1 MAIKYLTSK
10 NIFFGKSILI
20 LIFFNCFLISA
31 QEKYPYNK
39 WTPQELTLAKSG
51 NSNQFMD
58 SIETEILMY
67 CNLVRVNPKLFCETY
82 FKEYIDK
89 KQIDIVA
96 EKYVEM
102 CADYGV
108 DDEIF
113 KESMGNDQD
122 LDKAIMYYLDIEE
135 DEDN

>member
-1 MAIKYLTSK
+1 M
-10 NIFFGKSILI
+10 
-20 LIFFNCFLISA
+20 
-31 QEKYPYNK
+31 QEAD
-39 WTPQELTLAKSG
+39 QL
-51 NSNQFMD
+51 
-58 SIETEILMY
+58 IETWQ
-67 CNLVRVNPKLFCETY
+67 F

-89 KQIDIVA
+89 KQIEVVA

-108 DDEIF
+108 VDDTF

-135 DEDN
+135 DEDQ

>member
-1 MAIKYLTSK
+1 M
-10 NIFFGKSILI
+10 
-20 LIFFNCFLISA
+20 
-31 QEKYPYNK
+31 QEAD
-39 WTPQELTLAKSG
+39 QL
-51 NSNQFMD
+51 
-58 SIETEILMY
+58 IETWQ
-67 CNLVRVNPKLFCETY
+67 F

>member
-1 MAIKYLTSK
+1 M
-10 NIFFGKSILI
+10 
-20 LIFFNCFLISA
+20 
-31 QEKYPYNK
+31 QEAD
-39 WTPQELTLAKSG
+39 QL
-51 NSNQFMD
+51 
-58 SIETEILMY
+58 IETWQ
-67 CNLVRVNPKLFCETY
+67 F

-102 CADYGV
+102 CADYGA
-108 DDEIF
+108 DDEVF

>member
-1 MAIKYLTSK
+1 MQDASQL
-10 NIFFGKSILI
+10 
-20 LIFFNCFLISA
+20 
-31 QEKYPYNK
+31 
-39 WTPQELTLAKSG
+39 
-51 NSNQFMD
+51 
-58 SIETEILMY
+58 IETWQ
-67 CNLVRVNPKLFCETY
+67 F

-108 DDEIF
+108 DDETF

-122 LDKAIMYYLDIEE
+122 LDRAIMYYLDIEE
-135 DEDN
+135 DEDQ

>member
-1 MAIKYLTSK
+1 MQDASQL
-10 NIFFGKSILI
+10 
-20 LIFFNCFLISA
+20 
-31 QEKYPYNK
+31 
-39 WTPQELTLAKSG
+39 
-51 NSNQFMD
+51 
-58 SIETEILMY
+58 IETWQ
-67 CNLVRVNPKLFCETY
+67 F

-89 KQIDIVA
+89 KQIEVVA

-108 DDEIF
+108 VDDTF

-135 DEDN
+135 DEDQ

>member
-1 MAIKYLTSK
+1 MQDASQL
-10 NIFFGKSILI
+10 
-20 LIFFNCFLISA
+20 
-31 QEKYPYNK
+31 
-39 WTPQELTLAKSG
+39 
-51 NSNQFMD
+51 
-58 SIETEILMY
+58 IETWQ
-67 CNLVRVNPKLFCETY
+67 F

-108 DDEIF
+108 DDETF
-113 KESMGNDQD
+113 KESMGNYQD
-122 LDKAIMYYLDIEE
+122 LDRAIMYYLDIEE

>member
-1 MAIKYLTSK
+1 MREADQL
-10 NIFFGKSILI
+10 
-20 LIFFNCFLISA
+20 
-31 QEKYPYNK
+31 
-39 WTPQELTLAKSG
+39 
-51 NSNQFMD
+51 
-58 SIETEILMY
+58 IETWQ
-67 CNLVRVNPKLFCETY
+67 F